1 MPLRKQGTIIPAAA
15 LAAVLSAAAIPSSAS
30 AFSWQDLIK
39 PKAPA
44 PATTPAPAP
53 TSPPVATTPATAP
66 VATSPAA
73 TTPSAPAPTT
83 PAAPV
88 ATTPPKATGCTPL
101 PTTKAFSKF
110 GDSADYYPAPGG
122 SFESGGPTWRLTT
135 GAKIVSGNENLG
147 IVGGSKALQLSPGA
161 TATSPEF
168 CVDETQPSFRFASK
182 VSSLDGGYVA
192 IVLWR
197 DSAGNVTQSQ
207 FTASGLG
214 TYYNKQTDWNPSAV
228 SPLATKIP
236 LLQGGGKTA
245 TVQLMFVGTM
255 KAYGIFVGAKA
266 TIDSVMVDPYRRG

>member
-15 LAAVLSAAAIPSSAS
+15 LAAVLGAAIVPSSAS
-30 AFSWQDLIK
+30 AFSWSDLLK
-39 PKAPA
+39 PKPAPTAPA
-44 PATTPAPAP
+44 PVATTPAPTTPTAPAATTPATTPAPAP
-53 TSPPVATTPATAP
+53 SPTT
-66 VATSPAA
+66 PAA
-73 TTPSAPAPTT
+73 TTPA
-83 PAAPV
+83 

-110 GDSADYYPAPGG
+110 GDAADYYPAPGG
-122 SFESGGPTWRLTT
+122 SFESGGPAWRLTT

-197 DSAGNVTQSQ
+197 DSAGKITQSQ

-214 TYYNKQTDWNPSAV
+214 TYYNKQTDWNPSAI

-236 LLQGGGKTA
+236 LLQSGGKTA

>member
-1 MPLRKQGTIIPAAA
+1 MPLRKHGTIIPTAAA
-15 LAAVLSAAAIPSSAS
+15 MAVLGAAVIPASAS
-30 AFSWQDLIK
+30 AFSLSDFLK
-39 PKAPA
+39 PKTTTAPATPA
-44 PATTPAPAP
+44 PATTPAATTPKPAA
-53 TSPPVATTPATAP
+53 TTPVATTPAAATPAP
-66 VATSPAA
+66 PTPA
-73 TTPSAPAPTT
+73 TTPA
-83 PAAPV
+83 

-101 PTTKAFSKF
+101 PTTKAFSKY
-110 GDSADYYPAPGG
+110 GDTAEYYPAPGG
-122 SFESGGPTWRLTT
+122 SFEAGGPAWRLTT
-135 GAKIVSGNENLG
+135 GAKVVSGNENLG
-147 IVGGSKALQLSPGA
+147 IVGGSKSLQLSPGA

-197 DSAGNVTQSQ
+197 DSAGKITQSQ

-214 TYYNKQTDWNPSAV
+214 TYYNKETDWNPSAI

-236 LLQGGGKTA
+236 LLNGGGKTA

>member
-1 MPLRKQGTIIPAAA
+1 MPLRKQGTIIPSTA
-15 LAAVLSAAAIPSSAS
+15 LLLVLGAAIVPSSAN
-30 AFSWQDLIK
+30 AWSWGGFGSTTTTTTTTT
-39 PKAPA
+39 APA
-44 PATTPAPAP
+44 A
-53 TSPPVATTPATAP
+53 
-66 VATSPAA
+66 
-73 TTPSAPAPTT
+73 TT

-88 ATTPPKATGCTPL
+88 ATTPTTTAPVATTPTSTPTPVATTPVAAPTGCTPL

-110 GDSADYYPAPGG
+110 GDTADYYPAPGG
-122 SFESGGPTWRLTT
+122 SFESGQAAWKLTT

-147 IVGGSKALQLSPGA
+147 VVGGSKSLQLPPGG

-182 VSSLDGGYVA
+182 VSSLDGGYIAV
-192 IVLWR
+192 VLWR
-197 DSAGNVTQSQ
+197 DSAGKITQSR

-214 TYYNKQTDWNPSAV
+214 TYYNKATDWNPSAI

-236 LLQGGGKTA
+236 LLSSGGKTA

>member
-15 LAAVLSAAAIPSSAS
+15 LAAVLSAAIVPASAS
-30 AFSWQDLIK
+30 AFSWSDLIK
-39 PKAPA
+39 PKPAPTAPAA
-44 PATTPAPAP
+44 PATPATPA
-53 TSPPVATTPATAP
+53 SPPVATTP
-66 VATSPAA
+66 PAA
-73 TTPSAPAPTT
+73 TPPT
-83 PAAPV
+83 PATPASPATPATPA

-110 GDSADYYPAPGG
+110 GDAADYYPAPGG
-122 SFESGGPTWRLTT
+122 SFESGGPAWKLTT

-197 DSAGNVTQSQ
+197 DSDGNVTQSQ

-236 LLQGGGKTA
+236 LLQSGGKTA

>member
-15 LAAVLSAAAIPSSAS
+15 LAAVLGGAIVPSSAS
-30 AFSWQDLIK
+30 AFSWSDLLK
-39 PKAPA
+39 PKPAPTAPA
-44 PATTPAPAP
+44 PVATTPAPTTPAATTPATTPAPAP
-53 TSPPVATTPATAP
+53 SPTTPTATTPT
-66 VATSPAA
+66 
-73 TTPSAPAPTT
+73 
-83 PAAPV
+83 

-110 GDSADYYPAPGG
+110 GDAADYYPAPGG
-122 SFESGGPTWRLTT
+122 SFESGGPAWRLTT

-197 DSAGNVTQSQ
+197 DSAGKITQSQ

-214 TYYNKQTDWNPSAV
+214 TYYNKQTDWNPSAI

-236 LLQGGGKTA
+236 LLQSGGKTA

>member
-1 MPLRKQGTIIPAAA
+1 MPLRKHGTIIPTGALILTIGAAA
-15 LAAVLSAAAIPSSAS
+15 LPASAS
-30 AFSWQDLIK
+30 AAWTDWFK
-39 PKAPA
+39 PRTTTTAPTPTPTPTPTPKPTPTPTPA
-44 PATTPAPAP
+44 PTPTATPAPTPTPAPAP
-53 TSPPVATTPATAP
+53 TTTPAP
-66 VATSPAA
+66 
-73 TTPSAPAPTT
+73 TPAPA
-83 PAAPV
+83 
-88 ATTPPKATGCTPL
+88 ATGCTPL

-110 GDSADYYPAPGG
+110 GDTADYYPAPGG
-122 SFESGGPTWRLTT
+122 SFESGQPAWKLTS

-147 IVGGSKALQLSPGA
+147 VTSGSKALQLGVGA

-192 IVLWR
+192 LVLWR
-197 DSAGNVTQSQ
+197 DSAGKVTQSQ

-214 TYYNKQTDWNPSAV
+214 TYYNKATDWNPSAI

-236 LLQGGGKTA
+236 LLSSGGKTA
-245 TVQLMFVGTM
+245 TVQIMFIGTM